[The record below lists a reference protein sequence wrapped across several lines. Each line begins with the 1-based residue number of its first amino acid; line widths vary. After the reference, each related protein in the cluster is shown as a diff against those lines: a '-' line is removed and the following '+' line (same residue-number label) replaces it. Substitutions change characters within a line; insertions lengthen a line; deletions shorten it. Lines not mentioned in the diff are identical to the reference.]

1 MAGGE
6 EYLWFLD
13 TLKHFQTIS
22 ELILPEKTL
31 KEIKIVFFKIEV
43 TTNNWELFN
52 FGHQDYITQW
62 CFALWKFA
70 VFASEI
76 KVYNMEKENLYN
88 IVKEN
93 FIIWMK

>member
-43 TTNNWELFN
+43 TTNN
-52 FGHQDYITQW
+52 
-62 CFALWKFA
+62 
-70 VFASEI
+70 
-76 KVYNMEKENLYN
+76 
-88 IVKEN
+88 
-93 FIIWMK
+93 